1 MAAGATISGQLRVM
15 RELANGELEIVIGAM
30 SHLDYD
36 WKATP
41 QYAPMVNVPPNRV
54 PSGTMLINT
63 RGDGAFKAGEKIVVQ
78 HLSASLAE
86 AADVDGDD
94 EWFIGIIEKDLNR
107 GGINPK
113 TLTLQDQELA
123 ADPTTSTTVWTNVF
137 EYTVPDRTEIALY
150 GRIMM
155 AVTETA

>member
-1 MAAGATISGQLRVM
+1 MAAGDTISGQLRVM
-15 RELANGELEIVIGAM
+15 RQLANGELQIVLGAM

-41 QYAPMVNVPPNRV
+41 ANAMQVNVPRQRAPV
-54 PSGTMLINT
+54 GAVIVYTKD
-63 RGDGAFKAGEKIVVQ
+63 DGIFKAGEKIVVQ

-94 EWFIGIIEKDLNR
+94 EWFIGVLEEDLNR

-113 TLTLQDQELA
+113 TLTLQDQEIA
-123 ADPTTSTTVWTNVF
+123 VDPTTSITVWTNVF
-137 EYTVPDRTEIALY
+137 EYTVPDRTDISLF